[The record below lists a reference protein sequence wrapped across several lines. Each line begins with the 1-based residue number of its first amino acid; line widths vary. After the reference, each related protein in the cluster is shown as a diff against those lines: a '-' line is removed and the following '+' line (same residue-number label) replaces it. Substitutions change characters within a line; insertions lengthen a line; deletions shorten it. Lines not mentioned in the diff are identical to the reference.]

1 MRHQPPHDATK
12 GRITRLSV
20 TQECSN
26 TFANADIIKSLV
38 YRMSC
43 GLGAN
48 LRFFERFFAVATPG
62 TFLILLQNNT
72 KIRLNYKQGSMT
84 LQLFLVE

>member
-1 MRHQPPHDATK
+1 MRHRPQHDAIK

-20 TQECSN
+20 TQKRPN
-26 TFANADIIKSLV
+26 TFANADIIESLV

-48 LRFFERFFAVATPG
+48 LRR
-62 TFLILLQNNT
+62 TFLQSNCPRYILILLQNNT
-72 KIRLNYKQGSMT
+72 KIRLNKKQGPMT
-84 LQLFLVE
+84 LQLFLAE